1 MKNIIFLL
9 LLIFIICPPARINR
23 EERYRRKYLTRSK
36 FLECILNNESTSE
49 ELKKIIKDNKNEEI
63 KKNIISAY
71 ISDLSDNDR
80 EIIIGCRRDFFE
92 RKREESYNNEGT
104 FYGRFNVTH
113 GRRNHLNRTKS
124 NYHTFQNKCI

>member
-9 LLIFIICPPARINR
+9 LLILIIFPPARINR
-23 EERYRRKYLTRSK
+23 EERYRRKYLARSK

-113 GRRNHLNRTKS
+113 GRRNHLNRTKGD
-124 NYHTFQNKCI
+124 

>member
-1 MKNIIFLL
+1 MKNIILLL
-9 LLIFIICPPARINR
+9 LLILIICPPARINR
-23 EERYRRKYLTRSK
+23 EERYRRKYLARSK

-124 NYHTFQNKCI
+124 N